1 MQQSNGGVLSTS
13 LQAMQGAEDDD
24 AWMRDGADDLEQE
37 LAARERETS
46 GKHAASSGSD
56 FDPDSL
62 AQRFKVCPPHLIS
75 DAIVNKAWSIYA
87 ALRYP
92 ALHYMPRGHSH
103 SGC

>member
-24 AWMRDGADDLEQE
+24 SWMRDGTDDLDQE
-37 LAARERETS
+37 LEARERETSS

-62 AQRFKVCPPHLIS
+62 AQRFKVCP
-75 DAIVNKAWSIYA
+75 
-87 ALRYP
+87 
-92 ALHYMPRGHSH
+92 SH
-103 SGC
+103 Q